1 MKRLFNLFAFTLSI
15 FLLSCGGNKPESI
28 IIGEDL
34 CSHCKMKIMDNKY
47 GAEIITNK
55 GKVYKYDAVECMIKQ
70 DMIKN
75 EEIESHYVID
85 FSHPGNLA
93 EANNSFYLIS
103 EKLPSPMGANL
114 TSFKERD
121 DAEKNQKEF
130 GGTVYSWQEIVEYIN
145 SSNAKDHQ
153 HMH

>member
-1 MKRLFNLFAFTLSI
+1 MKRLLDLFIIMLTAFL
-15 FLLSCGGNKPESI
+15 FSCGGNKPEPI

-34 CSHCKMKIMDNKY
+34 CAHCKMKIMDNRY

-70 DMIKN
+70 DQIRSEDIKT
-75 EEIESHYVID
+75 HYVID
-85 FSHPGNLA
+85 FSHPGNLV

-114 TSFKERD
+114 TSFKEKGEV
-121 DAEKNQKEF
+121 EKHQKEF
-130 GGTVYSWQEIVEYIN
+130 GGSVYNWQEIVEHIKT
-145 SSNAKDHQ
+145 SNEKDHK
-153 HMH
+153 HKL